1 MSELIDRLVANPTG
15 VFGKGGGIA
24 LCCEVRLARN
34 IAGRKFPANCSP
46 EEKNELCAMAAAAL
60 AGFDLPGSAKVLFA
74 KLDDLEENDRA
85 ILAERR
91 LVSPSFVTESAG
103 RAVAVSPDERW
114 SLAVNGVDAL
124 ELRVFRPGAA
134 FGEAWAEASALDDE
148 FNRGFNY
155 AYDEHLGFL
164 TSRFDDVGTAMRASV
179 LLHLPGIALSGQS
192 SAVISS
198 LNDEGLELRGI
209 GGGSDKPPLFFRLG
223 NKHTLGESEVQAV
236 DRLEAAYS
244 RLAEREMQTRKA
256 LFIREQH
263 PMLDLIGRSYG
274 VLRHAHRLSFEEA
287 EKCLSGVRLGVETKL
302 FKGLD
307 SADLNAL
314 QLSIGPAH
322 LRKRAGRAL
331 NPEEEAVCRASLC
344 RAGI

>member
-15 VFGKGGGIA
+15 VFGKTGGIA
-24 LCCEVRLARN
+24 LCCEVRLGRN
-34 IAGRKFPANCSP
+34 IDGRKFPANSSP
-46 EEKNELCAMAAAAL
+46 EEKNELCAMVGAAL
-60 AGFDLPGSAKVLFA
+60 AGFDLPDSAGVLFSGLA
-74 KLDDLEENDRA
+74 QLDEDERR

-91 LVSPSFVTESAG
+91 LVPPSFVAESAG
-103 RAVAVSPDERW
+103 RAVAVSPEERW
-114 SLAVNGVDAL
+114 SLAVNSSDAL

-134 FGEAWAEASALDDE
+134 LGEAWAEASALDDE
-148 FNRGFNY
+148 FNRGFHY

-192 SAVISS
+192 AAVIS
-198 LNDEGLELRGI
+198 LMNDEGLELKGL
-209 GGGSDKPPLFFRLG
+209 GGSGDKPPLFFRLG
-223 NKHTLGESEVQAV
+223 NRHTLGESEVQSIE
-236 DRLEAAYS
+236 RIEAAYS

-256 LFIREQH
+256 LFVREQH
-263 PMLDLIGRSYG
+263 AMLDLIGRSYG
-274 VLRHAHRLSFEEA
+274 VLRHAHRLTLEEA

-302 FKGLD
+302 FKGLNC
-307 SADLNAL
+307 ADLNAL
-314 QLSIGPAH
+314 QLSIGAGH

>member
-1 MSELIDRLVANPTG
+1 MPELIDRLVANPTG

-24 LCCEVRLARN
+24 LYCEVRLGRN
-34 IAGRKFPANCSP
+34 LDGRKFPAVCSL
-46 EEKNELCAMAAAAL
+46 EEKDELCAMTAAAL
-60 AGFDLPGSAKVLFA
+60 AGFALPDASGALFA
-74 KLDDLEENDRA
+74 KLDQLAEDDRR
-85 ILAERR
+85 ILAERH
-91 LVSPSFVTESAG
+91 LVPQSFISESAG

-114 SLAVNGVDAL
+114 SLAVNGSDAL

-134 FGEAWAEASALDDE
+134 LGEAWAEASALDDE

-155 AYDEHLGFL
+155 AFDEHLGFL
-164 TSRFDDVGTAMRASV
+164 TSRLDDVGTAMRASV
-179 LLHLPGIALSGQS
+179 LMHLPGIALSGQS
-192 SAVISS
+192 SAVVSS
-198 LNDEGLELRGI
+198 MNDEGLELKGI
-209 GGGSDKPPLFFRLG
+209 GGGGDKPPLFFRLG
-223 NKHTLGESEVQAV
+223 NKHTLGESEVQSIE
-236 DRLEAAYS
+236 RIEAAYS
-244 RLAEREMQTRKA
+244 RIAEREMQTRKA

-274 VLRHAHRLSFEEA
+274 VLRHAHRLTLEEA

-307 SADLNAL
+307 CADLNAL
-314 QLSIGPAH
+314 LLSIGAAH

>member
-1 MSELIDRLVANPTG
+1 MSELIDTLVANPTG
-15 VFGKGGGIA
+15 VFGKNGGIA
-24 LCCEVRLARN
+24 LYCEVRLGRN
-34 IAGRKFPANCSP
+34 LDGRKFPAACSP
-46 EEKNELCAMAAAAL
+46 EEKNELCAMTAAAL
-60 AGFDLPGSAKVLFA
+60 AGFDLPDSAGVLFSG
-74 KLDDLEENDRA
+74 LDQLGEDDRR

-91 LVSPSFVTESAG
+91 LVPPSFISESAG
-103 RAVAVSPDERW
+103 RAVAVAPDERW
-114 SLAVNGVDAL
+114 SLAVNGDDAL

-134 FGEAWAEASALDDE
+134 LGEAWAEASALDDE
-148 FNRGFNY
+148 FNRGFHY

-164 TSRFDDVGTAMRASV
+164 TSHLDDVGTAMRASV
-179 LLHLPGIALSGQS
+179 LMHLPGIALSGQS
-192 SAVISS
+192 AAVISS
-198 LNDEGLELRGI
+198 MNDEGLELKSI
-209 GGGSDKPPLFFRLG
+209 GGSEKPPLFFRLG
-223 NKHTLGESEVQAV
+223 NKYTLGESEVQSIE
-236 DRLEAAYS
+236 RIEAAYS
-244 RLAEREMQTRKA
+244 RIAEREMQTRKA

-263 PMLDLIGRSYG
+263 AMLDLIGRSYG
-274 VLRHAHRLSFEEA
+274 VLRHAHRLTLDEA

>member
-1 MSELIDRLVANPTG
+1 MSELIDRLLANPTG
-15 VFGKGGGIA
+15 VYGKKGGIA
-24 LCCEVRLARN
+24 LCCEIRLARN
-34 IAGRKFPANCSP
+34 IDGRKFPAASSP
-46 EEKNELCAMAAAAL
+46 EEKSELCAMTAAAL
-60 AGFDLPGSAKVLFA
+60 AGFDLPGPAKVLFA
-74 KLDDLEENDRA
+74 RLDDLEENDRA

-91 LVSPSFVTESAG
+91 LVAPTDVTESAG

-192 SAVISS
+192 AAVISS
-198 LNDEGLELRGI
+198 LNDEGLELKGF
-209 GGGSDKPPLFFRLG
+209 GGGSDKPPLFFRLD
-223 NKHTLGESEVQAV
+223 NQHTLGESEVQSV
-236 DRLEAAYS
+236 ERIEAACS
-244 RLAEREMQTRKA
+244 QIAEREMQTRKA
-256 LFIREQH
+256 LFVREQH
-263 PMLDLIGRSYG
+263 AMLDLIGRSYG
-274 VLRHAHRLSFEEA
+274 VLRHAHRLTLEEA

-302 FKGLD
+302 FKGLN